1 MNYMIQQTNTIGVL
15 ALQGAFAEHIEIL
28 RQLGAE
34 AKPVRLPHELK
45 EVNGLVIPGGEST
58 TIGKLLEAYHLSDPI
73 QSLVARGMPILGTC
87 AGMILL
93 AGSVSGLNGYLLG
106 AIDISVQRN
115 AFGRQVDSFEADLSI
130 PVLGKPSFPGVFIR
144 APWIETVGP
153 DVEVLAR
160 LENGTPVAAR
170 AGNVVVAAFHPEL
183 TADNRFHSYFL
194 DIVRNHETTNH

>member
-1 MNYMIQQTNTIGVL
+1 MIQQIKTIGVL
-15 ALQGAFAEHIEIL
+15 ALQGAFIEHIEIL
-28 RQLGAE
+28 RRLGAE

-45 EVNGLVIPGGEST
+45 DVDGLVIPGGEST

-73 QSLVARGMPILGTC
+73 QSLVTRGMPILGTC

-130 PVLGKPSFPGVFIR
+130 PVLGKPPFPGVFIR

-153 DVEVLAR
+153 GVEVLAR
-160 LENGTPVAAR
+160 LDNGTPVAAR
-170 AGNVVVAAFHPEL
+170 AGNIVVAAFHPEL
-183 TADNRFHSYFL
+183 TADTRFHSYFL
-194 DIVRNHETTNH
+194 DMVRNHETTNH